1 MYLELYRGYW
11 TLFIDGRATFS
22 FASLA
27 DAVMR
32 VPEAEVFS

>member
-1 MYLELYRGYW
+1 MFIELYRGHW
-11 TLFIDGRATFS
+11 TLFIDGRPTFS

-32 VPEAEVFS
+32 VPEAEVFA